1 MLALVGEVGELA
13 ELLQW
18 RSDDEVAREL
28 ADDHGALRARLADE
42 AADVLLYL
50 TRLADVCG
58 IDLAEAGHAK
68 LDRNHSRF
76 PRS

>member
-18 RSDDEVAREL
+18 RSDDEVARDL
-28 ADDHGALRARLADE
+28 ADDDGTLRARLADE

-58 IDLAEAGHAK
+58 IDLAAAGHAK
-68 LDRNHSRF
+68 LDRNHTRF